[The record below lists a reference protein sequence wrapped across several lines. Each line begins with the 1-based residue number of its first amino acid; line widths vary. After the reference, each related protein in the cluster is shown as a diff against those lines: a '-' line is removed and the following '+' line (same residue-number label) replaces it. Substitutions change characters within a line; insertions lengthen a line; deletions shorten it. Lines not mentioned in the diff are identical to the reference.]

1 MLRSHNSALEL
12 QTCKVFEQPG
22 IEWSLT
28 CANYAVSHSKS
39 VTQKNEI
46 VHKTPPTHTHTQWG

>member
-12 QTCKVFEQPG
+12 QTCEVFEQPG

-28 CANYAVSHSKS
+28 CANYAVS
-39 VTQKNEI
+39 TL
-46 VHKTPPTHTHTQWG
+46 